1 MFGMSEGKFILTAI
15 TYLVSYAIDPFI
27 LMSVYTSLLKP
38 KIRSKFLNML
48 LTFGGVYVVVCIKQG
63 LFFYSNFDYGS
74 IIVVVLLI
82 YIIIIGF
89 CFYEAPIRNKILTV
103 MLFYTLTLVVK
114 AIYSAL
120 FLVLKIDASQLT
132 TFSLKSA
139 LLALV
144 IRMTD
149 LLVFLTLKNY
159 YELIEEKCKKPYMI
173 VVYIPL
179 FILSCTA
186 LFYYSGMEHISVMF
200 GIYCVQAIIIIIF
213 FTFVSL
219 TLRQV
224 MDREEAAVKRADLT
238 ESKMAFL
245 EYSREIYEEIKSIR
259 HDTRRHY
266 NYLLELSRREHCQ
279 PVTEYL
285 EELCGQLKAT
295 EDVSVCDNLILQV
308 ALSNASRRAKKENI
322 KFETITAVGTFPF
335 TDSELNSVLTNMLDN
350 AMEAASKVTEGE
362 KYVYLEIR
370 YINQHEMEIY
380 CENTYNPEEY
390 HFIPN
395 FSPGG
400 INRSNHGYGTKIVRK
415 IVKKHK
421 GSILYWNDSDKFYV
435 KIIVRGREQDEDFD
449 M

>member
-1 MFGMSEGKFILTAI
+1 MLGMTEGKLILTAI
-15 TYLVSYAIDPFI
+15 IYLIAYIMDPFI
-27 LMSVYTSLLKP
+27 QTYAFMMLLKP
-38 KIRSKFLNML
+38 KHKSKVFNRIIC
-48 LTFGGVYVVVCIKQG
+48 FGVIYALVCIKQAL
-63 LFFYSNFDYGS
+63 LFFVNFKYGS
-74 IIVVVLLI
+74 VMVVLNLV
-82 YIIIIGF
+82 YILFIGF
-89 CFYEAPIRNKILTV
+89 FLFRGSARRKILAV
-103 MLFYTLTLVVK
+103 VLVYTIGLAVE
-114 AIYSAL
+114 AMYSIL
-120 FLVLKIDASQLT
+120 FLVIKMDASQLA

-139 LLALV
+139 LLTLV
-144 IRMTD
+144 MRMTD

-159 YELIEEKCKKPYMI
+159 YELIKEKCKKPYMI
-173 VVYIPL
+173 VVYIIL
-179 FILSCTA
+179 FILSGVA
-186 LFYYSGMEHISVMF
+186 LGYYSGMEHISVMF

>member
-1 MFGMSEGKFILTAI
+1 MFGMTGGKVILTGI
-15 TYLVSYAIDPFI
+15 LYLIAYAIDPFI
-27 LMSVYTSLLKP
+27 QASAFMMLLKP
-38 KIRSKFLNML
+38 KHKSKLLNVIVCFAGTYSLICLKQVMFFELKLDYVSVFAVLNLVYSFVIGIFYFDSPIRKKL
-48 LTFGGVYVVVCIKQG
+48 LVIGLVYTIILSVEAMYSL
-63 LFFYSNFDYGS
+63 LF
-74 IIVVVLLI
+74 
-82 YIIIIGF
+82 IIIKMDANQLMIFELKNGF
-89 CFYEAPIRNKILTV
+89 
-103 MLFYTLTLVVK
+103 LTLLMR
-114 AIYSAL
+114 A
-120 FLVLKIDASQLT
+120 
-132 TFSLKSA
+132 
-139 LLALV
+139 
-144 IRMTD
+144 TD
-149 LLVFLTLKNY
+149 LLIFMFIKYYFEWLK
-159 YELIEEKCKKPYMI
+159 EKCTKPYML
-173 VVYIPL
+173 VVYIIY
-179 FILSCTA
+179 FIFSCIV
-186 LFYYSGMEHISVMF
+186 LFYYSGIEKMSVIF
-200 GIYCVQAIIIIIF
+200 GIYSIQTIITIIF